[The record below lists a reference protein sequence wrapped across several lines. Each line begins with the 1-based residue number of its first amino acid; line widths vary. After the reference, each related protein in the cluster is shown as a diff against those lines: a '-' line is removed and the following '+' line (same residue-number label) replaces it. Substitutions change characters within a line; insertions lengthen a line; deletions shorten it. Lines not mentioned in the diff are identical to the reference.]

1 MGRLISCLFAL
12 LVLAAPLR
20 AAEALSL
27 RWQAQSN
34 RVDAALRDVPLP
46 KVLAKIAR
54 ATGWQIFLEPGTQR
68 SVSVTFTNLPPREAL
83 NRLLGSLSFVHVPKG
98 KSGGKLLIYRSSIDA
113 ATEEVEPG
121 GEDEYTLEPGPIP
134 NELIVR
140 LKPGAKITP
149 EELAK
154 KLGATLVGRRDE
166 LNAYRLRFESAE
178 AANAAREELKRREDV
193 AGVENNIRLPGPTM
207 PAQQS
212 GESTAGFN
220 LKARIAG
227 DKNNIVVAL
236 IDTLLQPQPAEYE
249 QFIQERLSVVN
260 GKFEVDNSQ
269 PMHAT
274 AMLQAMLDAVAQM
287 DSSGQGSNVRVLP
300 INVYEPAPAGQQPT
314 TTTWNVMLGLQL
326 AASRGA
332 TVFNLSLGG
341 PNDSPMLDDMISS
354 LHAQQGL
361 VLAATGN
368 TPGTDLTFPSG
379 SPGALGVTAGDRN
392 GQVASFANIGPQT
405 RLIGPG
411 TTFFSFQGRTWMA
424 QGTSSATAWTSGLA
438 AGMMS
443 AQSWTAAQA
452 EPWLLSTVP
461 YRPGKP

>member
-1 MGRLISCLFAL
+1 MGRLISCLLAL
-12 LVLAAPLR
+12 LALTAPLH
-20 AAEALSL
+20 AADAVSL
-27 RWQAQSN
+27 RWLAKSN
-34 RVDAALRDVPLP
+34 RVDAALHEVPLP

-54 ATGWQIFLEPGTQR
+54 ATGWSIFLEPGTQR
-68 SVSVTFTNLPPREAL
+68 VVSATFTNLPPREAL
-83 NRLLGSLSFVHVPKG
+83 NRLLGSLSFVHVPQG
-98 KSGGKLLIYRSSIDA
+98 KAGKLLIYRSSIDA
-113 ATEEVEPG
+113 ATEEVEAG
-121 GEDEYTLEPGPIP
+121 GDDEYTLEPGPIP

-154 KLGATLVGRRDE
+154 KLGAKLVGRIDG

-178 AANAAREELKRREDV
+178 AANAAREELKKREDV
-193 AGVENNIRLPGPTM
+193 AGVENNVRLPGPTE
-207 PAQQS
+207 PNQPSAAT
-212 GESTAGFN
+212 TAGFN
-220 LKARIAG
+220 LKPRLAG
-227 DKNNIVVAL
+227 DKDNVVVAL
-236 IDTLLQPQPAEYE
+236 IDTLLQPQPMEYE
-249 QFIQERLSVVN
+249 QFIKERLSVVE

-287 DSSGQGSNVRVLP
+287 DTTGQGSTVRVLP
-300 INVYEPAPAGQQPT
+300 INVYDPNAAGEQPT

-341 PNDSPMLDDMISS
+341 PNDSPMLDEMIASIHS
-354 LHAQQGL
+354 QGGL

-368 TPGTDLTFPSG
+368 TPGTEVTFPSG

-392 GQVASFANIGPQT
+392 GGIASFANTGPQT
-405 RLIGPG
+405 QLIGPG
-411 TTFFSFQGRTWMA
+411 TTFFSFQGRTWVA

-438 AGMMS
+438 AGAMS
-443 AQSWTAAQA
+443 ARSWTAVQA

-461 YRPGKP
+461 YKPGKP

>member
-1 MGRLISCLFAL
+1 MGRLISCLLALFAL
-12 LVLAAPLR
+12 TATLSG
-20 AAEALSL
+20 AEPVSL
-27 RWQAQSN
+27 RWQVQSN
-34 RVDAALRDVPLP
+34 RVDATLRDVPLP

-68 SVSVTFTNLPPREAL
+68 EVSATFTNLPPREAL
-83 NRLLGSLSFVHVPKG
+83 SRLLGSLSFIHVPQPKAP
-98 KSGGKLLIYRSSIDA
+98 GKLLIYRSSADA
-113 ATEEVEPG
+113 ATEEVEAG
-121 GEDEYTLEPGPIP
+121 SEDEYTLEPGPIP

-154 KLGATLVGRRDE
+154 KLGAKLVGRMDE

-207 PAQQS
+207 PNQQS
-212 GESTAGFN
+212 SEATAGFN
-220 LKARIAG
+220 LKPRVAG
-227 DKNNIVVAL
+227 DKDNIVVAL
-236 IDTLLQPQPAEYE
+236 IDTLLQPQPSEYE
-249 QFIQERLSVVN
+249 QFIKERLSVVA

-274 AMLQAMLDAVAQM
+274 AMLQALLDAVAQT
-287 DSSGQGSNVRVLP
+287 DASGQGSTVRVLP

-341 PNDSPMLDDMISS
+341 PSDSPMLDEMIYSI
-354 LHAQQGL
+354 HAQQGL

-368 TPGTDLTFPSG
+368 TPGTEVTYPSG

-392 GQVASFANIGPQT
+392 GKVASFANTGPQT
-405 RLIGPG
+405 ELIGPG
-411 TTFFSFQGRTWMA
+411 TTYFSFQGRSWVA

-443 AQSWTAAQA
+443 ARSWTTTQV
-452 EPWLLSTVP
+452 EPWLLSTVA
-461 YRPGKP
+461 YKPGKH